1 MAKVVLGMGTSHGP
15 MLVTEPSVWSLR
27 LPDDRRNQHP
37 WRGRLWSYDELV
49 EARAGDGLAEQITQP
64 ELQARATQCRKA
76 VEEMARVF
84 HEVRPDV
91 AVIVGN
97 DQMEIFDD
105 GLIPAFSV
113 LWGDEILN
121 LEFSEARMAGLPPG
135 IKESVPGYIPT
146 GGATY
151 RAAGELGRHIIET
164 AIIDGFDVASMKR
177 LPKNETPHA
186 YGFVY
191 RWIMRDDPAPS
202 VPVVLNTFYPPNQP
216 TVRRC
221 YAFGQSLLHSI
232 ESWDSDARVAIIASG
247 GLTHFVIDEEV
258 DQIIFQALR
267 EGSVEPLAALGE
279 EVFQAG
285 TSEVKNWIPVAGAM
299 AKLGF
304 PMTLV
309 DYVPVYRSLA
319 GTGNAMGFVYWQP
332 PA

>member
-1 MAKVVLGMGTSHGP
+1 MARVVLGMGTSHGP
-15 MLVTEPSVWSLR
+15 MLVTEPAIWQLR
-27 LPDDRRNQHP
+27 LPDDRGNMHP

-49 EARAGDGLAEQITQP
+49 EARSGDGLAAQITQ
-64 ELQARATQCRKA
+64 EEMVARAARCRVA
-76 VEEMARVF
+76 IAEMARVF
-84 HEVRPDV
+84 DEVRPDV

-113 LWGDEILN
+113 LWGDEITN
-121 LEFSEARMAGLPPG
+121 LEFSETRMAKLPPG
-135 IKESVPGYIPT
+135 IKEAVPGYIPS

-151 RAAGELGRHIIET
+151 KAVSDLGRHIIET
-164 AIIDGFDVASMKR
+164 AIVDGFDVASMKR
-177 LPKNETPHA
+177 LPKPETPHA

-191 RWIMRDDPAPS
+191 RHLMRDNPVPS

-221 YAFGQSLLHSI
+221 YSFGQSLLHAI

-247 GLTHFVIDEEV
+247 GLTHFVIDESV
-258 DQIIFQALR
+258 DAIIFDSLR
-267 EGSVEPLAALGE
+267 EESVEKLAALGE
-279 EVFQAG
+279 HVFQAG

-319 GTGNAMGFVYWQP
+319 GTGNAMGFVYWKP
-332 PA
+332 EA